1 MTIRQLIYS
10 SQPFGY
16 DAATLGGILVAARR
30 NNRRD
35 GLTGA
40 LICRHDIY
48 LQLLEGPDDA
58 VTAAYARI
66 VRDDRHLDITTLSSI
81 AIDTR
86 MFPAWDMLD
95 DPARS
100 WLWSPA
106 EVAEGAVT
114 AAEPATVVAVFARV
128 ATEVHASADPHACPA
143 APSA

>member
-16 DAATLGGILVAARR
+16 GAAMLGGILVAARR
-30 NNRRD
+30 NNHRD

-48 LQLLEGPDDA
+48 LQLLEGPAAA
-58 VTAAYARI
+58 VAAAFARI
-66 VRDDRHLDITTLSSI
+66 VRDDRHLDVVELRSTDVGDRL
-81 AIDTR
+81 
-86 MFPAWDMLD
+86 FPRWDMLD

-106 EVAEGAVT
+106 EIAGGAIT
-114 AAEPATVVAVFARV
+114 AAPATAVVGVFERL
-128 ATEVHASADPHACPA
+128 A
-143 APSA
+143 AELTVT

>member
-16 DAATLGGILVAARR
+16 DAAMLGGILVAARR
-30 NNRRD
+30 NNHRD

-48 LQLLEGPDDA
+48 LQLLEGPVAA
-58 VTAAYARI
+58 VTAAFARI
-66 VRDDRHLDITTLSSI
+66 ARDDRHLDVVELVN
-81 AIDTR
+81 ADVDCR
-86 MFPAWDMLD
+86 MFPTWDMLD

-106 EVAEGAVT
+106 EIAAGAVS
-114 AAEPATVVAVFARV
+114 AAGPDAITRVFARV
-128 ATEVHASADPHACPA
+128 AAEA
-143 APSA
+143 A